1 MYKRIDIMIPNMLY
15 KWHIYI
21 RLLFIYQEHEH
32 HMLVQKRS
40 KVVNF
45 GTSLDKWLSLNWYEV
60 LK

>member
-32 HMLVQKRS
+32 IICSYKNEVK
-40 KVVNF
+40 
-45 GTSLDKWLSLNWYEV
+45 LSISERR
-60 LK
+60 